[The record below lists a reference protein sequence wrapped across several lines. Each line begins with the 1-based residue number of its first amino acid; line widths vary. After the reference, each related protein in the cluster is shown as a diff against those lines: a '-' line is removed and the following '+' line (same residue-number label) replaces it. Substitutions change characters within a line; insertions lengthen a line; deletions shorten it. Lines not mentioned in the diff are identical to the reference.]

1 MAATGGEPERLDRNH
16 LWIHRGGPTGRAI
29 WRLPEVATIID
40 TRAPRG
46 AIVGWTLECTTRKF
60 EPGLDRTMEHD
71 HAGKEVR
78 VRKKCRS
85 FMLMVEGRHTHR
97 PFWCLCAT
105 WTIPLG
111 TAENRRVAP
120 ASEGAGS
127 VNLRIHGARFLTD
140 RVCVS
145 ARRGMVWGSRLP

>member
-1 MAATGGEPERLDRNH
+1 MDSPRRADRKSHLAIARGRDDHRYEGRREEPLLDG
-16 LWIHRGGPTGRAI
+16 LWNVQ
-29 WRLPEVATIID
+29 PES
-40 TRAPRG
+40 
-46 AIVGWTLECTTRKF
+46 LS
-60 EPGLDRTMEHD
+60 PGLDRTMEHD